1 MIDWE
6 WQRMRILN
14 RRNYST
20 LPEGA
25 IPVSRGTPF
34 GNPFLI
40 GRDGDRK
47 EVIDKYRIWF
57 HRRLKNEQFKKDV
70 IKLLGHDL
78 VCWCAPLP
86 CHAQVIVDWLR
97 SREESV
103 ARLTCIRKQKA
114 KGAIRVP

>member
-1 MIDWE
+1 MGDWK
-6 WQRMRILN
+6 WQRMHVLN
-14 RRNYST
+14 RRNYGT

-40 GRDGDRK
+40 GCDCDRDA
-47 EVIDKYRIWF
+47 VIDKYRAWF
-57 HRRLKNEQFKKDV
+57 HRRIMLDKQFKKDV
-70 IKLLGHDL
+70 ISLLGHDL

-86 CHAQVIVDWLR
+86 CHAQVIIDWLR

-103 ARLTCIRKQKA
+103 ARLA
-114 KGAIRVP
+114 RVHTQEETSDG